1 MAYPQFNQLGHPG
14 KYAIAITVTSGDLI
28 LTGSNYGVSA
38 VIRGTGVSG
47 SINLSNGGTIDI
59 EDLDAGIIHD
69 LSPESVTG
77 IGGGN
82 LYLLK
87 RF

>member
-1 MAYPQFNQLGHPG
+1 MAFSQYDKLGHPG
-14 KYAIAITVTSGDLI
+14 KYSLSITVTTGDLI
-28 LTGSNYGVSA
+28 LTGSNYGVA
-38 VIRGTGVSG
+38 AIIRGTGTSG
-47 SINLSNGGTIDI
+47 SVNLSNGGSIDI
-59 EDLDAGIIHD
+59 EDLDAGVVHE

-87 RF
+87 VG